1 MRIALLGQT
10 GQVAREVQARAPE
23 SWEIVAL
30 GRDAADFTNPLAT
43 LAAVKRARPEA
54 VINAVAY
61 TAVDRAEEEE
71 ALAHQVNGATP
82 GLLAAEC
89 AAMGVPFVHLST
101 DYVFAGSGVAPYAP
115 ADTTAPQ
122 NAYGRSKLAGEEAVR
137 AAGGPHVI
145 LRTAWVFSSHGA
157 NFVKTMLRLGAERDK
172 VTIVADQVGGP
183 TPARAIAAAC
193 LRIAEALCDDAG
205 QSGTYHFS
213 GTPEV
218 SWADFAREIFAQAGI
233 SCEVVDIPTS
243 DYPTPAQRPLNSRLD
258 CRATETV
265 FGIARPDWRA
275 GLAEV
280 LDDLKERQR

>member
-1 MRIALLGQT
+1 M
-10 GQVAREVQARAPE
+10 AREVQARAPE
-23 SWEIVAL
+23 GWEIVAL

-43 LAAVKRARPEA
+43 LAALKRARPEA

-61 TAVDRAEEEE
+61 TAVDRAEEDE
-71 ALAHQVNGATP
+71 ALAQQVNGATP

-115 ADTTAPQ
+115 ADATAPQ

-145 LRTAWVFSSHGA
+145 LRTSWVFSSHGA
-157 NFVKTMLRLGAERDK
+157 NFVKTMLRLGAERDRL
-172 VTIVADQVGGP
+172 TIVADQIGGP

-193 LRIAEALCDDAG
+193 LRIAERLYKDAG

-213 GTPEV
+213 GIPEV
-218 SWADFAREIFAQAGI
+218 SWAEFAREIFAQAGI

-265 FGIARPDWRA
+265 FGIARPDWRV

>member
-23 SWEIVAL
+23 GWEIVAL
-30 GRDAADFTNPLAT
+30 GRDAADFTYPLAT
-43 LAAVKRARPEA
+43 LAALKRARPRA

-61 TAVDRAEEEE
+61 TAVDRAEEDE
-71 ALAHQVNGATP
+71 ALAQQVNGATP
-82 GLLAAEC
+82 ELLAAEC

-101 DYVFAGSGVAPYAP
+101 DYVFAGSGVVPYAP
-115 ADTTAPQ
+115 EDATAPQ

-145 LRTAWVFSSHGA
+145 LRTSWVFSSHGA
-157 NFVKTMLRLGAERDK
+157 NFVKTMLRLGAERDRL
-172 VTIVADQVGGP
+172 TIVADQIGGP

-193 LRIAEALCDDAG
+193 LRIAEALCKDAG
-205 QSGTYHFS
+205 QSGTYHFA

-218 SWADFAREIFAQAGI
+218 SWAEFAREIFAQAGI

-243 DYPTPAQRPLNSRLD
+243 DYPTPARRPLNSRLD

>member
-10 GQVAREVQARAPE
+10 GQVAREVQAQAPE
-23 SWEIVAL
+23 GWEIVAL

-43 LAAVKRARPEA
+43 LAALKRARPEA

-61 TAVDRAEEEE
+61 TAVDRAEEDE
-71 ALAHQVNGATP
+71 ALAQQINGATP

-101 DYVFAGSGVAPYAP
+101 DYVFAGSGEAPYAP
-115 ADTTAPQ
+115 ADATAPQ
-122 NAYGRSKLAGEEAVR
+122 NAYGRSKLAGEDAVR
-137 AAGGPHVI
+137 AAGGSHVI
-145 LRTAWVFSSHGA
+145 LRTSWVFSSHGA
-157 NFVKTMLRLGAERDK
+157 NFVKTMLRLGAERDRL
-172 VTIVADQVGGP
+172 TIVADQIGGP

-193 LRIAEALCDDAG
+193 LRIAEALCEDAG

-213 GTPEV
+213 GIPEV
-218 SWADFAREIFAQAGI
+218 SWAEFAREIFARAGI

>member
-10 GQVAREVQARAPE
+10 GQVAREVQAQAPE
-23 SWEIVAL
+23 GWEIVAL

-43 LAAVKRARPEA
+43 LAALKRARPEA

-61 TAVDRAEEEE
+61 TAVDRAEEDE
-71 ALAHQVNGATP
+71 ALAQQVNGATP

-101 DYVFAGSGVAPYAP
+101 DYVFAGSGAVPYAP
-115 ADTTAPQ
+115 EDATAPQ
-122 NAYGRSKLAGEEAVR
+122 NAYGRSKLAGEDAVR
-137 AAGGPHVI
+137 AADGPHVI
-145 LRTAWVFSSHGA
+145 LRTSWVFSSHGA
-157 NFVKTMLRLGAERDK
+157 NFVKTMLRLGAERDRL
-172 VTIVADQVGGP
+172 TIVADQIGGP

-193 LRIAEALCDDAG
+193 LRIAEALCADAG

-213 GTPEV
+213 GIPEV

-265 FGIARPDWRA
+265 FGIARPDWRV